1 MAGWL
6 VLCFSVATLG
16 GLLTRTSVETW
27 YRALDKP
34 GFTPPDGVFGPVWTV
49 LYALM
54 AVAAWRVWRRGAV
67 PGRAWALGLFMVQLA
82 LNLAWSALFFGM
94 QWIGG
99 ALADIVLLLVAI
111 GATALAFRR
120 LDPLAGWLLL
130 PYGLW
135 VAYATVLN
143 GAIWALN

>member
-1 MAGWL
+1 
-6 VLCFSVATLG
+6 
-16 GLLTRTSVETW
+16 
-27 YRALDKP
+27 
-34 GFTPPDGVFGPVWTV
+34 
-49 LYALM
+49 
-54 AVAAWRVWRRGAV
+54 
-67 PGRAWALGLFMVQLA
+67 MVQLA